1 MGKKHV
7 VCTSS
12 DTKRVILY
20 YKMSTD
26 HAIRE
31 YARNQFKELYPGKS
45 IKPRNAELAVYNWA
59 VTQTVQSRI
68 AVKGKY
74 ETEEPSW
81 ENRLF
86 RWRYK
91 QRLMSVLF
99 NLRKNPDIMKKTKP
113 KDLET
118 LTAGQMWPDGPVG
131 QAEKKIREK
140 ETAMEMAKAKHDEE
154 YEGILTCPKCKSK
167 KTSYYQMQTRSA
179 DEVSFPAMFCLS
191 NKRRLTFL
199 QPATN
204 FCSCLCGHRWRF
216 C

>member
-1 MGKKHV
+1 
-7 VCTSS
+7 
-12 DTKRVILY
+12 
-20 YKMSTD
+20 
-26 HAIRE
+26 
-31 YARNQFKELYPGKS
+31 LYPGKS
-45 IKPRNAELAVYNWA
+45 IKPRNAELAVYNWT
-59 VTQTVQSRI
+59 VTHTANNVI
-68 AVKGKY
+68 MVKNRH
-74 ETEEPSW
+74 EVEEPSW

-99 NLRKNPDIMKKTKP
+99 NLKNNPDMVKKVKP
-113 KDLET
+113 KELET
-118 LTAGQMWPDGPVG
+118 LTPGQMWPDGPQG
-131 QAEKKIREK
+131 QTERKIREK
-140 ETAMEMAKAKHDEE
+140 ETLMEMAKAKMDAE

-179 DEVSFPAMFCLS
+179 DEVSFPLVFFVQP
-191 NKRRLTFL
+191 KRRLTIQ

>member
-1 MGKKHV
+1 
-7 VCTSS
+7 
-12 DTKRVILY
+12 
-20 YKMSTD
+20 MSTD
-26 HAIRE
+26 HPLRD
-31 YARNQFKELYPGKS
+31 YAREKFQELYPGKS

-59 VTQTVQSRI
+59 VTHTANNISTVKNKRE
-68 AVKGKY
+68 V
-74 ETEEPSW
+74 EEPSW

-91 QRLMSVLF
+91 QRLLSVLH
-99 NLRKNPDIMKKTKP
+99 NLNNNPDMLKKVKP
-113 KDLET
+113 KELEA
-118 LTAGQMWPDGPVG
+118 LTPGQMWPEGPYG
-131 QAEKKIREK
+131 TTEKRLREK
-140 ETAMEMAKAKHDEE
+140 ETAKEMALAKMNED

-179 DEVSFPAMFCLS
+179 DEVSSPLVFFVQP
-191 NKRRLTFL
+191 KRRLTIR

>member
-1 MGKKHV
+1 
-7 VCTSS
+7 
-12 DTKRVILY
+12 
-20 YKMSTD
+20 MSE
-26 HAIRE
+26 HPIRE
-31 YARNQFKELYPGKS
+31 YARAKFQEVYPGKN

-59 VTQTVQSRI
+59 VTNTTNNI
-68 AVKGKY
+68 ITTKKGQ

-81 ENRLF
+81 ENPLF

-99 NLRKNPDIMKKTKP
+99 NIKNNPDLVKKTKP

-118 LTAGQMWPDGPVG
+118 LTPGQMWPEGPWG
-131 QAEKKIREK
+131 QAERKIREK
-140 ETAMEMAKAKHDEE
+140 ETAMELAKAKGEAE

-179 DEVSFPAMFCLS
+179 DE
-191 NKRRLTFL
+191 
-199 QPATN
+199 PATN
-204 FCSCLCGHRWRF
+204 FCSCLCGHKWRF

>member
-1 MGKKHV
+1 MTTEH
-7 VCTSS
+7 SLR
-12 DTKRVILY
+12 D
-20 YKMSTD
+20 
-26 HAIRE
+26 
-31 YARNQFKELYPGKS
+31 YARGEFQKVYPGKS

-59 VTQTVQSRI
+59 VTQTMQSRI
-68 AVKGKY
+68 TVKGRY
-74 ETEEPSW
+74 ESEEPSW

-91 QRLMSVLF
+91 QRLMSILF
-99 NLRKNPDIMKKTKP
+99 NIKNNPDIVKKTKP
-113 KDLET
+113 KELET
-118 LTAGQMWPDGPVG
+118 LTAGQMWPDGPMG
-131 QAEKKIREK
+131 HAEKKIREK
-140 ETAMEMAKAKHDEE
+140 ETKMELAKAKHDEE

-179 DEVSFPAMFCLS
+179 DEVSFPPFLFVS
-191 NKRRLTFL
+191 SKQRLTIRQ

>member
-1 MGKKHV
+1 
-7 VCTSS
+7 
-12 DTKRVILY
+12 
-20 YKMSTD
+20 MSTE
-26 HAIRE
+26 HALRD
-31 YARNQFKELYPGKS
+31 YARGKFQELYPGKS

-59 VTQTVQSRI
+59 VTHTESSRF
-68 AVKGKY
+68 VNKKKGSY
-74 ETEEPSW
+74 ENEEPSW

-91 QRLMSVLF
+91 QRLLSILL
-99 NLRKNPDIMKKTKP
+99 NLKNNPDMIKKVKP

-118 LTAGQMWPDGPVG
+118 LTPGQMWTEGPWG
-131 QAEKKIREK
+131 QTERKLREK
-140 ETAMEMAKAKHDEE
+140 ETAMQMANAKNDEE

-167 KTSYYQMQTRSA
+167 KTSYYQLQTRSA
-179 DEVSFPAMFCLS
+179 DEVSFPPMFFVPS
-191 NKRRLTFL
+191 KRRLTIR